1 MVFRTHREKFFLF
14 LVCLIIGTMVSTQFR
29 SAEHA
34 KQSVNQQRA
43 EDLAEKLKNAEKE
56 NKELAKQLEELE
68 LAYAVTI
75 HKSQGSEYPAV
86 VIPLLSGPRMLL
98 NRNLL
103 YTAVTR
109 ARRCVTIVGSEET
122 FREMIKNEKQQRRY
136 SSLDIRLKEE
146 L

>member
-56 NKELAKQLEELE
+56 E
-68 LAYAVTI
+68 
-75 HKSQGSEYPAV
+75 QGAGPTAGRTGDSREPA
-86 VIPLLSGPRMLL
+86 G
-98 NRNLL
+98 
-103 YTAVTR
+103 TG
-109 ARRCVTIVGSEET
+109 RCY
-122 FREMIKNEKQQRRY
+122 NEP
-136 SSLDIRLKEE
+136 
-146 L
+146 